1 MRTSILAVFFERHSR
16 WIRSDVLSI
25 RRAEKEW
32 MAGRLP
38 VQSLRVSTSSLA
50 CFCHKLLFGRGL
62 ICPSSPCSE
71 LCRPSSNLQ
80 HQTQDACTNSTLS
93 QVRATQDTGGGCVFF
108 FRVCELYQSSPRDTL
123 RIGTSSAGLFRCHN
137 LGCLVAESLHA
148 STASKGFWL
157 YNLEAEFSSIK
168 DTEGKSSSFCS
179 RQWSLFVDTLQ
190 NLNDGLS
197 TLLQKCHCKE

>member
-1 MRTSILAVFFERHSR
+1 MKRGRWSSPGSHLLISFECPTVYSPSFLMVMRTSILAVFFERHSR

-80 HQTQDACTNSTLS
+80 HQAQDACTNSTLP

-108 FRVCELYQSSPRDTL
+108 CACVSFISPHQETLWESARQARAYSGVPTSVASSQSPYTL
-123 RIGTSSAGLFRCHN
+123 VQLAKDSGFTIWRLN
-137 LGCLVAESLHA
+137 SL
-148 STASKGFWL
+148 L
-157 YNLEAEFSSIK
+157 
-168 DTEGKSSSFCS
+168 
-179 RQWSLFVDTLQ
+179 
-190 NLNDGLS
+190 
-197 TLLQKCHCKE
+197 

>member
-1 MRTSILAVFFERHSR
+1 MFFERHLR

-38 VQSLRVSTSSLA
+38 VKSLRVSTSSLA
-50 CFCHKLLFGRGL
+50 CFCHKLLFGPDL
-62 ICPSSPCSE
+62 IRTSTPCTA
-71 LCRPSSNLQ
+71 LCRPSSNLH
-80 HQTQDACTNSTLS
+80 HQAQDACRNSTLV
-93 QVRATQDTGGGCVFF
+93 QVRAAQDTGGGCVFVSF
-108 FRVCELYQSSPRDTL
+108 ISPRRGDAP
-123 RIGTSSAGLFRCHN
+123 RMSTSSADLSQCCN
-137 LGCLVAESLHA
+137 LSCLVAESLHA

-157 YNLEAEFSSIK
+157 HNLELNSSSIK

-179 RQWSLFVDTLQ
+179 RQCSLFVDTLQ

>member
-1 MRTSILAVFFERHSR
+1 MKRGRWSSPGSHLLISFECPTVYSPSFLMVMRTSILAVFFERHSR

-80 HQTQDACTNSTLS
+80 HQTRDACTNSTLP
-93 QVRATQDTGGGCVFF
+93 QVRATQDTGGGCGFF
-108 FRVCELYQSSPRDTL
+108 FLFFLCVWALSVLTKRHSENRHVKRGLISVSQPRLPRRRVLTR
-123 RIGTSSAGLFRCHN
+123 
-137 LGCLVAESLHA
+137 
-148 STASKGFWL
+148 
-157 YNLEAEFSSIK
+157 
-168 DTEGKSSSFCS
+168 
-179 RQWSLFVDTLQ
+179 
-190 NLNDGLS
+190 
-197 TLLQKCHCKE
+197 